1 MTRLRSIKKTLQTST
16 SIAILVPLLSAC
28 GSSSSSSTETGTLSL
43 GITDGP
49 VENASEVNVTI
60 SSIELKGAEDKVITL
75 DPPQSFNLLDYQG
88 DAQLVLFED
97 HTLVAGDYQWMRLGV
112 DDSSIRIGNGPL
124 FPLEIPSADKT
135 GLKLQRGFTIGAG
148 SSNSF
153 TVDFDLRKSV
163 TLANGNYKLRPTLRL
178 VDNLEAGALQGTVA
192 DNLVEDVNC
201 INNGPNNDM
210 GNAVYLF
217 TGEDATIQDLQGN
230 AGDPLA
236 SATVTYNNDT
246 SNYEFELGFI
256 PAGPY
261 TAAFTCDASIDIND
275 DNEFA
280 SMIFSNSYNV
290 SIVSK
295 QTTTLTIEN

>member
-1 MTRLRSIKKTLQTST
+1 
-16 SIAILVPLLSAC
+16 
-28 GSSSSSSTETGTLSL
+28 
-43 GITDGP
+43 
-49 VENASEVNVTI
+49 
-60 SSIELKGAEDKVITL
+60 
-75 DPPQSFNLLDYQG
+75 
-88 DAQLVLFED
+88 
-97 HTLVAGDYQWMRLGV
+97 
-112 DDSSIRIGNGPL
+112 
-124 FPLEIPSADKT
+124 
-135 GLKLQRGFTIGAG
+135 
-148 SSNSF
+148 
-153 TVDFDLRKSV
+153 
-163 TLANGNYKLRPTLRL
+163 
-178 VDNLEAGALQGTVA
+178 
-192 DNLVEDVNC
+192 
-201 INNGPNNDM
+201 
-210 GNAVYLF
+210 NAVYLF